1 MTHSPTAAAAMRE
14 AAGDFLS
21 ALTED
26 QHARATAAFDTPDHR
41 EWTYLPGSRPGLSLR
56 EMDEEQHRLAVALLA
71 TGLGAP
77 GMATAAS
84 IMALEAVLADLE
96 RSAGKQGWE
105 RRHPGHFWVRV
116 LGEPTRGA
124 PWAWRV
130 NGHHL
135 AVHLTVVGDDVAG
148 TPQFFGAN
156 PAVVPSGPQQGR
168 RTLPLEEDVAREL
181 LGLLDADQLA
191 AAVTSPVAPDDI
203 ATRRDPVADPDA
215 VPRGLA
221 HGDMLPA
228 QRRVLE
234 RLLRLYVDRLT
245 PALASAAWQSAT
257 GPDLPSTTFAWAGPL
272 ERGAGHYYA
281 VRAPAFLLEYD
292 NVQDGANHIHTVWR
306 DLRRDW
312 GADLLAAHHANH
324 HRAPQS

>member
-1 MTHSPTAAAAMRE
+1 MTHSPTTAVAMRE
-14 AAGDFLS
+14 AAGAFLS
-21 ALTED
+21 ALPAD
-26 QHARATAAFDTPDHR
+26 QRARATAAFDTPDHR
-41 EWTYLPGSRPGLSLR
+41 EWTYLPGARPGLSLR
-56 EMDEEQHRLAVALLA
+56 EMNEEQHRLAIALLG

-77 GMATAAS
+77 GMATAAD

-105 RRHPGHFWVRV
+105 RRHPGHFWVRI

-156 PAVVPSGPQQGR
+156 PAEVPRGPQQGR
-168 RTLPLEEDVAREL
+168 RTLPLEEDLARDL
-181 LGLLDADQLA
+181 LGLLDADQLSV
-191 AAVTSPVAPDDI
+191 AVTDSTAPADI
-203 ATRRDPVADPDA
+203 ATRRDPVADPDV

-228 QRRVLE
+228 QRQVLE
-234 RLLRLYVDRLT
+234 RLLRLYVERLT
-245 PALASAAWQSAT
+245 PALADSAWQVMT
-257 GPDLPSTTFAWAGPL
+257 GPDLSSTTFAWAGAL

-281 VRAPAFLLEYD
+281 VRAPTFLLEYD

-312 GADLLAAHHANH
+312 GADLLAAHHAAH
-324 HRAPQS
+324 H

>member
-1 MTHSPTAAAAMRE
+1 MTRNLTTAAAMRK
-14 AAGDFLS
+14 AAVAFLS

-26 QHARATAAFDTPDHR
+26 QRARATAAFDTPDHR

-56 EMDEEQHRLAVALLA
+56 EMDERQHRLATALLG
-71 TGLGAP
+71 TGLGEP
-77 GMATAAS
+77 GQATAGS
-84 IMALEAVLADLE
+84 IMALEAVLAALE
-96 RSAGKQGWE
+96 RSAGKPGWQ

-116 LGEPTRGA
+116 LGTPERQT

-135 AVHLTVVGDDVAG
+135 AVHLTVVGDEVAG

-156 PAVVPSGPQQGR
+156 PAVVPRGPEQGL
-168 RTLPLEEDVAREL
+168 RTLPLEEDLARDL
-181 LGLLDADQLA
+181 LGLMDADQLA
-191 AAVTSPVAPDDI
+191 VAVTDPVAPQDI
-203 ATRRDPVADPDA
+203 ATRRDPVADPA
-215 VPRGLA
+215 VVPRGLA

-228 QRRVLE
+228 QRRAFE

-245 PALASAAWQSAT
+245 PSLADAAWQAIT
-257 GPDLPSTTFAWAGPL
+257 GPHLPSTTFAWAGPL

-281 VRAPAFLLEYD
+281 VRSPAFLLEYD
-292 NVQDGANHIHTVWR
+292 NVQDDANHIHTVWR

-312 GADLLAAHHANH
+312 GADLLAAHHAG
-324 HRAPQS
+324 RL